1 MGVPLKKMM
10 DRFAALEKAA
20 LEKIAEDPTGTENS
34 AELTGV
40 PGAEKDKAVPEAA
53 KKPDEEVAQGQPA
66 GAASTEGAVVGGDA
80 KPLNE
85 GKLEFDQPVLN
96 PDEKAMETSDALT
109 AKTASLVSDIL
120 KDLNAK
126 QAESCGSK
134 VTAAKPADAKK
145 EVKQAVKQEAKQE
158 AKKEAGAKSKIDID
172 VDMISKLAAAVSMYN
187 KGKEAAMQ
195 VSSGVNKQ
203 AAAQDAADERR
214 GMLDAIKYF
223 AGLKKQASVAAN
235 DAEDE
240 HRGMVDCLKTI
251 KQACYKIAQDA
262 GLPPEA
268 AEAVAQ
274 QAMEQGLGGAGAPSD
289 GVTPD
294 VSADVP
300 AATEGAAPAAEG
312 DAGAVDQITNALP
325 DDVTEEE
332 LGEAIVDLIQSGE
345 IPPEAAKEI
354 VDAIAGNGA
363 GVAGEDA
370 PTEDDVANII
380 AEGINSGE
388 ITPED
393 AESIVNEL
401 TGGAPA
407 DEANA
412 AENVAMS
419 DADAAAAQGAA
430 DVDEAVK
437 AASAEMEAINND
449 PRSRLM
455 NKVAGIVAYKR
466 HVQGK
471 YEEGFKKRA
480 EELGVNPQKLAQYIL
495 AKQAQAVKAQQANKG
510 K

>member
-120 KDLNAK
+120 KDLNSK
-126 QAESCGSK
+126 QAESCGAK
-134 VTAAKPADAKK
+134 ATAAKPADAKK
-145 EVKQAVKQEAKQE
+145 EVKQE
-158 AKKEAGAKSKIDID
+158 AKKEAGAKNKIEIGA
-172 VDMISKLAAAVSMYN
+172 DMISKLAAAVSAYN

-240 HRGMVDCLKTI
+240 RRGMVDCLKTI

-274 QAMEQGLGGAGAPSD
+274 QAMEQGLGGAEAPAA
-289 GVTPD
+289 GVNTD
-294 VSADVP
+294 VSAEVP

-312 DAGAVDQITNALP
+312 DAGAIDQIANALP

-354 VDAIAGNGA
+354 VDAIADNGEGA
-363 GVAGEDA
+363 AGEAA

-412 AENVAMS
+412 AEDAAMS

-437 AASAEMEAINND
+437 AASAEMAAINDN

-495 AKQAQAVKAQQANKG
+495 AKQAQAAQVQQNKQG